1 MRGIDQPACPAKP
14 PSRSRS
20 ISLRS
25 SSLTRSSASRQSTQS
40 LLQLAT
46 AKSFCERNPWK
57 SRSMM
62 RAPSAAASSCVPS
75 LECESTTTIS
85 SQNATER
92 RHAWMR
98 SASLYVMMAAESP
111 GAFAGGTRVF
121 RNLAVYPALR
131 NIYFRPT
138 RMSPVLFFDP
148 GCPVPYSRRT
158 LEQAALGGTEATVV
172 RIAEALDAQVMQH
185 NRGEREGRYLPAVDD
200 PRVEHLIVLRD
211 PRRVRPLCARFA
223 GARPYLWLHDL
234 VRPGSKRG
242 RRLAAAARTLADL
255 RTTLIC
261 VSDFQRKQA
270 EAVLERAGVAGQ
282 VHAITIYNPIDD
294 ALAPNG
300 ADVDRE
306 KLVFLSSPNKGLG
319 FALDAFAAIRRAL
332 PDMRLCIASPGYKS
346 LRAAGVARLADRRA
360 ATSGV
365 EWLGALPHE
374 RALEEAR
381 SALCVFY
388 PNFVLPETF
397 GLVFA

>member
-1 MRGIDQPACPAKP
+1 
-14 PSRSRS
+14 
-20 ISLRS
+20 
-25 SSLTRSSASRQSTQS
+25 
-40 LLQLAT
+40 
-46 AKSFCERNPWK
+46 
-57 SRSMM
+57 
-62 RAPSAAASSCVPS
+62 
-75 LECESTTTIS
+75 
-85 SQNATER
+85 
-92 RHAWMR
+92 
-98 SASLYVMMAAESP
+98 
-111 GAFAGGTRVF
+111 
-121 RNLAVYPALR
+121 
-131 NIYFRPT
+131 
-138 RMSPVLFFDP
+138 MSPVLFFDP

-255 RTTLIC
+255 RATLIC

-282 VHAITIYNPIDD
+282 VSAITIYNPIDD

-397 GLVFA
+397 GLVFAEANAVGTPVLTHDCGAAAEVLGDARQLLPVAGALRRYERTARLLPGPLRPMLVFRAERRGLFEPYVERVRAWHSARPRVTVDPRFRLAAVTERWRALLNLG